1 MQIRSRICVT
11 PDPKPGP
18 FNNGF
23 NDTLLPYTD
32 KKELDEKL
40 KRWSTRFSS
49 DSLLPIQTFPTR
61 QEVSSFL
68 KKKKIA
74 APPEEIG
81 FGTFLASVRTS
92 LAQKEE
98 RKREEKRRKKRG
110 RKMEARR
117 EAWKGRSW
125 RHHQQR
131 HHHQRYRE
139 QPRRDQSQHK
149 QQQQLARKRK
159 HVGQRSSNV
168 KGTTCLEW

>member
-1 MQIRSRICVT
+1 MDSTTHSYRTRIRKNWTRNWNGGL
-11 PDPKPGP
+11 PDSQAIPFYLSKPSP
-18 FNNGF
+18 LAKKF
-23 NDTLLPYTD
+23 LLS
-32 KKELDEKL
+32 
-40 KRWSTRFSS
+40 W
-49 DSLLPIQTFPTR
+49 
-61 QEVSSFL
+61 

-168 KGTTCLEW
+168 KRTTCLEW